1 MVEDVKPAALAAGVA
16 PGVKVLPDNFI
27 ERHAEGYEWRGD
39 SGDYTPK
46 EHEVAMLIDFGH
58 SLLSELPA
66 DPRLQ
71 TMRAVLKEARGVF
84 KCLMASGEHKDAIAS
99 GVMASIDA
107 ALSALEPAPS
117 ALVAEP
123 GEPVAWQD
131 DPAAD
136 ERWNAGLDYAME
148 QLCSLLGVDMDKVT
162 WDAATE
168 TLDGDVRAVLG
179 NILRAKYGE
188 NWGPSDASPP
198 ARQDGALREDA
209 GKVIYR
215 ALRDYRMSNMV
226 FESDGD
232 PYCLV
237 DLVSADGKSIAD
249 GENELELIA
258 AAVAAALTQAAA
270 PVQQAAPS
278 GEGE

>member
-1 MVEDVKPAALAAGVA
+1 MAEDVKPAA
-16 PGVKVLPDNFI
+16 
-27 ERHAEGYEWRGD
+27 
-39 SGDYTPK
+39 
-46 EHEVAMLIDFGH
+46 
-58 SLLSELPA
+58 
-66 DPRLQ
+66 
-71 TMRAVLKEARGVF
+71 
-84 KCLMASGEHKDAIAS
+84 
-99 GVMASIDA
+99 
-107 ALSALEPAPS
+107 ALEPARP

-123 GEPVAWQD
+123 GEPVAW
-131 DPAAD
+131 
-136 ERWNAGLDYAME
+136 E
-148 QLCSLLGVDMDKVT
+148 QRHRENSGEWSKWYPTSKKAFDLIGTEPDGSLQARPL
-162 WDAATE
+162 
-168 TLDGDVRAVLG
+168 
-179 NILRAKYGE
+179 Y
-188 NWGPSDASPP
+188 ASPP

-270 PVQQAAPS
+270 PVQP
-278 GEGE
+278 EDK